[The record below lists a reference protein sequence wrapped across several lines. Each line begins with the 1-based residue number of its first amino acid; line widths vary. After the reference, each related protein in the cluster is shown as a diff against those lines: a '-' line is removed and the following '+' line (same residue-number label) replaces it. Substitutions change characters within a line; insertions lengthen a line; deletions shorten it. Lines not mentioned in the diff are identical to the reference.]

1 MRRALEAKD
10 EGKGFFFFFWR
21 IDRKVS
27 VFFLYAGRHFPMTC
41 NEA

>member
-1 MRRALEAKD
+1 M
-10 EGKGFFFFFWR
+10 KGVVVVVIFER

-27 VFFLYAGRHFPMTC
+27 VFFFYAGRHFPMTC